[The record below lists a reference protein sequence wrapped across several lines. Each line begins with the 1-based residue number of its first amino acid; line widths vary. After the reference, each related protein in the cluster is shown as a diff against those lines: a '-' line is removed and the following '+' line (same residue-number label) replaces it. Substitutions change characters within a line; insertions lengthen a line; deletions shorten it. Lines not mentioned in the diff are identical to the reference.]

1 MPIELLT
8 KKDHFKQ
15 PLMIDAPTD
24 NRTEVAEEE
33 EATIDKGELYRRFVN
48 GVEKGRITFVKS
60 GKARDNRDD

>member
-1 MPIELLT
+1 
-8 KKDHFKQ
+8 
-15 PLMIDAPTD
+15 MIDAPTD
-24 NRTEVAEEE
+24 IRTEVAEEE